1 MTDDGRPKTDTNFGH
16 PSSVFGQEYY
26 GLLGLVS
33 KIETAPTGEWHQGA
47 ERQTIWQNV
56 VGKPVA

>member
-1 MTDDGRPKTDTNFGH
+1 MTDGGRPKIDMNFGH

-33 KIETAPTGEWHQGA
+33 ETETAPTGEWHQGA
-47 ERQTIWQNV
+47 ERQAIRQNV